1 MGGELSDVRIME
13 GDDGRGA
20 IVSFPFDAAFVE
32 RFRMAFPRARWSD
45 RLRAW
50 RLPGT
55 TAARRVTRWL
65 DRELPATFTNAD
77 ERGRDSFSFEP
88 IVSPYLSTDSEII
101 VRTPYSRTVV
111 AELRAVPWAWWHG
124 EDKAWHIPFRSVDAL
139 RERWA
144 VIEAAAQRNEPEARK
159 MRSAAAKSAPE
170 YEGAKAKTNE
180 RRRQRY
186 PVPATALPPL
196 DRVLMS
202 HEGPLVV
209 MDVTGEIVPAE
220 IARQH
225 YPWSELRRDDL
236 IWALWR
242 RPTHDELIKA
252 WPARRQPA
260 ADDFAQGWWQ
270 PTLSE
275 LRDARRAARS
285 LERAL
290 ETRKQGRST
299 PGKGARDRSP

>member
-1 MGGELSDVRIME
+1 MGGELNDVRIRE
-13 GDDGRGA
+13 EDDGRGA
-20 IVSFPFDAAFVE
+20 IVAFPFDAAFVE
-32 RFRMAFPRARWSD
+32 GFRQAFSRARWSN

-55 TAARRVTRWL
+55 TAVRRVTRWL
-65 DRELPATFTNAD
+65 DRELRAAFTNAD

-88 IVSPYLSTDSEII
+88 IISPYLRTDSEII
-101 VRTPYSRTVV
+101 VRTPYARTVV
-111 AELRAVPWAWWHG
+111 AELRAVPWAWWNG

-144 VIEAAAQRNEPEARK
+144 AIEAAAQRNEPEARK
-159 MRSAAAKSAPE
+159 MRSAAAKSTPE
-170 YEGAKAKTNE
+170 YEGAKARPNE

-186 PVPATALPPL
+186 SVPATALPPL

-202 HEGPLVV
+202 HHGPLVV

-225 YPWSELRRDDL
+225 YPWSELQRDDL

-252 WPARRQPA
+252 WPARHQPA

-270 PTLSE
+270 PTLAE
-275 LRDARRAARS
+275 LRDARRTARS
-285 LERAL
+285 LERAV
-290 ETRKQGRST
+290 ETRKQGRS
-299 PGKGARDRSP
+299 SPVQGS